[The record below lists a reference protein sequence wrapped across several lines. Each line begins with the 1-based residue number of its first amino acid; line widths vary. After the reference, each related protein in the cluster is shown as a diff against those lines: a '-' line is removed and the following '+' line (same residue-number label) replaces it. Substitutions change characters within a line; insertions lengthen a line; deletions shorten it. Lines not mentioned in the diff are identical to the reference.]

1 MTIQECDDIEKLR
14 SVCLELLLTNDQL
27 LGMLSAYMSE
37 PYIEIIKTS
46 QEKRISEVL
55 GD

>member
-14 SVCLELLLTNDQL
+14 SVCLELIVANDQL

>member
-14 SVCLELLLTNDQL
+14 SVCLELVLTNDQL
-27 LGMLSAYMSE
+27 LGMLSAYMSD

-46 QEKRISEVL
+46 QEKKISEVL
-55 GD
+55 SD